1 MVFTSVTSYL
11 LVNLY
16 FAESNPDDVLLL
28 CDAEQVSKSTSNPDD
43 VLLLCDA
50 EQVSKSTSNPDDV
63 LLLCDAEQVSKSTSD
78 PDAAVVVVVVC
89 VWCCGANFK
98 TTKRIVKT
106 S

>member
-28 CDAEQVSKSTSNPDD
+28 CDAEQVSKSTS
-43 VLLLCDA
+43 
-50 EQVSKSTSNPDDV
+50 
-63 LLLCDAEQVSKSTSD
+63 D
-78 PDAAVVVVVVC
+78 PDAAAVVVVVVC

>member
-50 EQVSKSTSNPDDV
+50 EQVSKSTS
-63 LLLCDAEQVSKSTSD
+63 D
-78 PDAAVVVVVVC
+78 PDAAAVVVVVVVC

>member
-50 EQVSKSTSNPDDV
+50 EQVSKSTS
-63 LLLCDAEQVSKSTSD
+63 D
-78 PDAAVVVVVVC
+78 PDAAAVVVVVVC